1 MMPRLGAQLGALRWM
16 GRVLTEHAS
25 GARRQRVLQQAARR
39 RHARR
44 QRLDRLGRSILHL
57 VDIARTLKQRDIGL
71 CSLQESI
78 DTTRA
83 GGQLVFHIFGS
94 LAEFE
99 SELIAA
105 PVGAGTLTRGA
116 GGTDFPTV
124 RTRREGVGYDPRE
137 PPYLHAPASSPG
149 SAPAENSRDILR
161 PVRGLSFGLILAVR
175 EH

>member
-1 MMPRLGAQLGALRWM
+1 MSVGGGHLLGYAHVSTAGQGPGAQLGALRWM

-25 GARRQRVLQQAARR
+25 GARRQRVLQQLLAW

-78 DTTRA
+78 DTTSA

-116 GGTDFPTV
+116 GGKEFPPV

-137 PPYLHAPASSPG
+137 PPYGLTSFTVARTDRNLHDPF
-149 SAPAENSRDILR
+149 
-161 PVRGLSFGLILAVR
+161 V
-175 EH
+175 